1 MQLSLPLPRRP
12 TTPLLRLASRHH
24 GGSGS
29 LRSVPSAPL
38 QSLPLSRRRDQVAGA
53 EGGIGIGAP
62 APPQMGGLLK
72 EEGPAVD
79 VSVEGTL
86 VWLRRPNGSWWPS
99 IVISPQ
105 DVPEGCA
112 PPPRC
117 PATPIMLL
125 GRRPDGPTFVYAA
138 SFFLPSALFKF
149 VSPHLL
155 LMARCHTISVSQSPA
170 HSSSPRV
177 MECSQLL

>member
-1 MQLSLPLPRRP
+1 
-12 TTPLLRLASRHH
+12 
-24 GGSGS
+24 
-29 LRSVPSAPL
+29 
-38 QSLPLSRRRDQVAGA
+38 
-53 EGGIGIGAP
+53 
-62 APPQMGGLLK
+62 MGGLPK
-72 EEGPAVD
+72 EGAPAVD

-125 GRRPDGPTFVYAA
+125 GRRPDGPTYVYAA
-138 SFFLPSALFKF
+138 SSFLRSF
-149 VSPHLL
+149 
-155 LMARCHTISVSQSPA
+155 RTITGKMLHHVSQFSQ
-170 HSSSPRV
+170 SIS
-177 MECSQLL
+177 CSILKA